1 MSALYVGFMV
11 LVVLESAI
19 ADKGGSVVGD
29 NAWHVLGVQA
39 KRELLDN
46 APMKYVCQATAAAP
60 TYLPPVDFILTD
72 PNSTPPVSRVFNLID
87 GGVAVNNP
95 VSIQIF
101 IIKAFRFLFFSRTV
115 QAIQPCM
122 YRHTHDQFF
131 CLICPQLVFSCVC
144 VFLGVLGWWFSSLHV
159 VIDLCCHYAS
169 NQGSA
174 IRRCRCRKSGL
185 SGFFNSYNSIESNC
199 CVLWFCKRSCWS
211 LLNWVITGLGW
222 VLDVMCFMCWFF
234 WCRIIQI
241 SWCCLLALDN
251 SLQAMM
257 QRKSP
262 SGVQ

>member
-1 MSALYVGFMV
+1 MCTCSGFVPRRTGPKYNGKGFERLLDQYFDDNQHMSSALTSIVIPAFDTRIQQPIFFSSWKVCVLCVLFSLPLSLSPPNLKTANGSLAQKMKKKTLTTMSALYVGFMV

-72 PNSTPPVSRVFNLID
+72 PNSTPPVSRAFNLID
-87 GGVAVNNP
+87 GGVAVSNP
-95 VSIQIF
+95 VSIQIL

-131 CLICPQLVFSCVC
+131 CFDLFTACFFLC
-144 VFLGVLGWWFSSLHV
+144 VFLGVLG
-159 VIDLCCHYAS
+159 
-169 NQGSA
+169 
-174 IRRCRCRKSGL
+174 
-185 SGFFNSYNSIESNC
+185 
-199 CVLWFCKRSCWS
+199 
-211 LLNWVITGLGW
+211 
-222 VLDVMCFMCWFF
+222 
-234 WCRIIQI
+234 
-241 SWCCLLALDN
+241 
-251 SLQAMM
+251 
-257 QRKSP
+257 
-262 SGVQ
+262 